1 MSPVE
6 CSVDNACF
14 LSGFGARAVFT
25 ASSQLPIL
33 VHCPSPL
40 QHQSTVEPGSPPPSP
55 SAWMSQQML
64 FYQNDCQFISDTQFV
79 PGTKHVDD
87 NVLHH
92 QSSRRPCER
101 ITAPHPL
108 CLHLWNGGER
118 VSSIRLMTR
127 LPSSI
132 YVACTLKPCATRLRR
147 SAPDL
152 ATRLE
157 KEKKATVF
165 NFKCSAFL
173 PYRSALFAHT
183 RSTGSPSGRIGIR
196 AM

>member
-1 MSPVE
+1 MLCGQCMLSFRIWSTSSLHRFFSTSNPRPLSITATAPVDR
-6 CSVDNACF
+6 CAWITPSISFGVDA
-14 LSGFGARAVFT
+14 
-25 ASSQLPIL
+25 
-33 VHCPSPL
+33 
-40 QHQSTVEPGSPPPSP
+40 
-55 SAWMSQQML
+55 QQML
-64 FYQNDCQFISDTQFV
+64 FYQNDRQFISDTQFV
-79 PGTKHVDD
+79 PGTNRVDD

-118 VSSIRLMTR
+118 ASSIRLMTR
-127 LPSSI
+127 PPSSI

-196 AM
+196 AI